1 MGFKMKGPS
10 LYRDKSAFKAN
21 KKKVSPDFDKNF
33 TSLSKSKSPVFRKSL
48 DEGVLGEANND
59 GSIFVDKSV
68 PKGSPLE
75 AEVVAHEQK
84 HIDDMKTK
92 IKVPGKKNKVKMLD
106 YGDNFVIYKG
116 KRLKREDGMIEHPS
130 NGKMKPE
137 GDKSFPWEQAAYKE
151 GNKARKEAE
160 KKI

>member
-1 MGFKMKGPS
+1 MTFKLGASRTPI
-10 LYRDKSAFKAN
+10 AN
-21 KKKVSPDFDKNF
+21 KGQIESRLSFKKHDSSIPG
-33 TSLSKSKSPVFRKSL
+33 TPVLRKDL
-48 DEGVLGEANND
+48 DGGVLGEANND
-59 GSIFVDKSV
+59 GSIYVDKSV

-84 HIDDMKTK
+84 HIDDMNTK

-116 KRLKREDGMIEHPS
+116 KKLNRKDGMIEHPS
-130 NGKMKPE
+130 TGKMKPE
-137 GDKSFPWEQAAYKE
+137 GDTSFPWEQAAYKE

>member
-10 LYRDKSAFKAN
+10 LYRNKSAFTAK
-21 KKKVSPDFDKNF
+21 KKKVSPNFDKNF
-33 TSLSKSKSPVFRKSL
+33 TSLSQSKSPVFRKSL

-59 GSIFVDKSV
+59 GTIFVDKSV
-68 PKGSPLE
+68 PKNSPLE

-84 HIDDMKTK
+84 HIDDMKAK
-92 IKVPGKKNKVKMLD
+92 IKVPGKKNKVKKLD
-106 YGDNFVIYKG
+106 YGDNFVIYRG
-116 KRLKREDGMIEHPS
+116 KKLKRKDGMIEHPKT
-130 NGKMKPE
+130 GEMKPE
-137 GDKSFPWEQAAYKE
+137 GDTSFPWEQAAYRA